1 MLVFGR
7 FTLLAWVY
15 VTYMLASGGFYTST
29 CTRAYHYC
37 GHPLRIS
44 LDRVP
49 STIYAC
55 CILHNKA
62 LDFKEVH
69 ASRSQL
75 KPDVAK
81 KASTW
86 DLITE
91 EFKKTTSLGIP
102 TGKLKTKW
110 KNLISGLKDKN
121 NHSKGTGGGAAKK
134 LNALDLAVQR
144 ILGEKNPTLS
154 RMPGAIFTKGS
165 KAFTPLTLPSNELQ
179 DDFKPSPEDIV
190 DLKSPSPLSSSTPK
204 RAFTYDPS
212 SYPDPPFK
220 RSKQVVEPKEP
231 SVVEQLHLAQLE
243 LIKLQLQIATY
254 TIATQKKPETT
265 EKAVQ
270 CDSSLDI

>member
-1 MLVFGR
+1 
-7 FTLLAWVY
+7 
-15 VTYMLASGGFYTST
+15 MLARGGFYTST
-29 CTRAYHYC
+29 CTRASHYC

-91 EFKKTTSLGIP
+91 EFQKTTSLGIP

-190 DLKSPSPLSSSTPK
+190 DLKSSSPLSSSTPK

>member
-7 FTLLAWVY
+7 LTLLAWVY
-15 VTYMLASGGFYTST
+15 VTYVTYMLARGGFYTST
-29 CTRAYHYC
+29 CTRASHYC

-75 KPDVAK
+75 KPDVAN
-81 KASTW
+81 KASSY
-86 DLITE
+86 LGSS
-91 EFKKTTSLGIP
+91 KTTSFGFP
-102 TGKLKTKW
+102 
-110 KNLISGLKDKN
+110 KDKN
-121 NHSKGTGGGAAKK
+121 NHSKGTGGGAAKN
-134 LNALDLAVQR
+134 LNALDLTVQR

-179 DDFKPSPEDIV
+179 LP
-190 DLKSPSPLSSSTPK
+190 
-204 RAFTYDPS
+204 R
-212 SYPDPPFK
+212 
-220 RSKQVVEPKEP
+220 
-231 SVVEQLHLAQLE
+231 
-243 LIKLQLQIATY
+243 
-254 TIATQKKPETT
+254 
-265 EKAVQ
+265 
-270 CDSSLDI
+270 